1 MFVRFFT
8 VCALLL
14 SLVATAQSDDAGLGN
29 LHSVVMQRQ
38 STGTFYISATFADAQ
53 PFSLLV
59 DTGSSYMVI
68 PQDML
73 DALLAN
79 GQALFDRHIGARM
92 ADESVRKVPIYKI
105 KAMRLGESCWLS
117 NVQAAVFPAGTRPIL
132 GMRALERLAPFQ
144 FSVSPAELSLSRCE
158 LLTAGAPESAAIP

>member
-8 VCALLL
+8 VFALLL
-14 SLVATAQSDDAGLGN
+14 SVAAPAQSDNAMLGDQ
-29 LHSVVMQRQ
+29 HRVAMQRQ
-38 STGTFYISATFADAQ
+38 SSGTFYLSAAFVDAP

-79 GQALFDRHIGARM
+79 GQALFDRHIGGRM
-92 ADESVRKVPIYKI
+92 ADESLRKVPIYKI

-132 GMRALERLAPFQ
+132 GMHALERLAPFQ
-144 FSVSPAELSLSRCE
+144 FSVSPAELLLSRCE
-158 LLTAGAPESAAIP
+158 LLTAGEPAAVAMP